1 MKKYDRLIF
10 VSNSDTCR
18 GPMAEAILKSKFL
31 LSELEVESRGLV
43 VLFPEPVNQKAE
55 AILASHGLTM
65 KDHTAK
71 MLEKLQGEGHI
82 YGLDVDPIESAKT
95 KKRLE
100 EKGFGP
106 DILTV
111 KLENFANIDKVA
123 EEAGKFDFVLADLG
137 VSSMQIDNPDR
148 GFTFKAEGPLDLRM
162 NPEKG
167 ISAAE
172 RLRDIPKKSLP
183 AC

>member
-71 MLEKLQGEGHI
+71 MREQEDFDERTLILVMEDALKQRIFQEHENVQNTWQLSEYI
-82 YGLDVDPIESAKT
+82 KEETDVTEPVGGS
-95 KKRLE
+95 
-100 EKGFGP
+100 
-106 DILTV
+106 
-111 KLENFANIDKVA
+111 
-123 EEAGKFDFVLADLG
+123 LADYGACYELLDCMI
-137 VSSMQIDNPDR
+137 SSLVVVLN
-148 GFTFKAEGPLDLRM
+148 EEELL
-162 NPEKG
+162 
-167 ISAAE
+167 
-172 RLRDIPKKSLP
+172 
-183 AC
+183 C

>member
-71 MLEKLQGEGHI
+71 MLEQEDFDERTLILVMEDALKQRIFQEHENVQNTWQLSEYI
-82 YGLDVDPIESAKT
+82 KEETDVTEPVGGS
-95 KKRLE
+95 
-100 EKGFGP
+100 
-106 DILTV
+106 
-111 KLENFANIDKVA
+111 
-123 EEAGKFDFVLADLG
+123 LADYGACYELLDCMI
-137 VSSMQIDNPDR
+137 SSLVVILN
-148 GFTFKAEGPLDLRM
+148 EEELL
-162 NPEKG
+162 
-167 ISAAE
+167 
-172 RLRDIPKKSLP
+172 
-183 AC
+183 C

>member
-18 GPMAEAILKSKFL
+18 GPMAEAILKCKFL

-71 MLEKLQGEGHI
+71 MLEQEDFDERTLILVMEDALKQRIFQEHENVQNTWQLSEYI
-82 YGLDVDPIESAKT
+82 KEETDVTEPVGGS
-95 KKRLE
+95 
-100 EKGFGP
+100 
-106 DILTV
+106 
-111 KLENFANIDKVA
+111 
-123 EEAGKFDFVLADLG
+123 LADYGACYELLDCMI
-137 VSSMQIDNPDR
+137 SSLVVVLN
-148 GFTFKAEGPLDLRM
+148 EEELL
-162 NPEKG
+162 
-167 ISAAE
+167 
-172 RLRDIPKKSLP
+172 
-183 AC
+183 C

>member
-71 MLEKLQGEGHI
+71 MLEQEDFNERTLILVMEDALKQRIFQEHENVQNTWQLSEYI
-82 YGLDVDPIESAKT
+82 KEETDVTEPVGGS
-95 KKRLE
+95 
-100 EKGFGP
+100 
-106 DILTV
+106 
-111 KLENFANIDKVA
+111 
-123 EEAGKFDFVLADLG
+123 LADYGACYELLDCMI
-137 VSSMQIDNPDR
+137 SSLVVVLN
-148 GFTFKAEGPLDLRM
+148 EEELL
-162 NPEKG
+162 
-167 ISAAE
+167 
-172 RLRDIPKKSLP
+172 
-183 AC
+183 C

>member
-18 GPMAEAILKSKFL
+18 GPMAEAILKSKCL

-71 MLEKLQGEGHI
+71 MLEQEDFDERTLILVMEDALKQRIFQEHENVQNTWQLSEYI
-82 YGLDVDPIESAKT
+82 KEETDVTEPVGGS
-95 KKRLE
+95 
-100 EKGFGP
+100 
-106 DILTV
+106 
-111 KLENFANIDKVA
+111 
-123 EEAGKFDFVLADLG
+123 LADYGACYELLDCMI
-137 VSSMQIDNPDR
+137 SSLVVVLN
-148 GFTFKAEGPLDLRM
+148 EEELL
-162 NPEKG
+162 
-167 ISAAE
+167 
-172 RLRDIPKKSLP
+172 
-183 AC
+183 C

>member
-65 KDHTAK
+65 RDHTAK
-71 MLEKLQGEGHI
+71 MLEQEDFDERTLILVMEDALKQRIFQEHENVQNTWQLSEYI
-82 YGLDVDPIESAKT
+82 KEETDVTEPVGGS
-95 KKRLE
+95 
-100 EKGFGP
+100 
-106 DILTV
+106 
-111 KLENFANIDKVA
+111 
-123 EEAGKFDFVLADLG
+123 LADYGACYELLDCMI
-137 VSSMQIDNPDR
+137 SSLVVVLN
-148 GFTFKAEGPLDLRM
+148 EEELL
-162 NPEKG
+162 
-167 ISAAE
+167 
-172 RLRDIPKKSLP
+172 
-183 AC
+183 C

>member
-71 MLEKLQGEGHI
+71 MLEQEDFEERTLILVMEDALKQRIFQEHENVQNTWQLSEYI
-82 YGLDVDPIESAKT
+82 KEETDVTEPVGGS
-95 KKRLE
+95 
-100 EKGFGP
+100 
-106 DILTV
+106 
-111 KLENFANIDKVA
+111 
-123 EEAGKFDFVLADLG
+123 LADYGACYELLDCMI
-137 VSSMQIDNPDR
+137 SSLVVVLN
-148 GFTFKAEGPLDLRM
+148 EEELL
-162 NPEKG
+162 
-167 ISAAE
+167 
-172 RLRDIPKKSLP
+172 
-183 AC
+183 C

>member
-31 LSELEVESRGLV
+31 HRLYLHHLMEVESRGLV

-71 MLEKLQGEGHI
+71 MLEQEDFDERTLILVMEDALKQRIFQEHENVQNTWQLSEYI
-82 YGLDVDPIESAKT
+82 KEETDVTEPVGGS
-95 KKRLE
+95 
-100 EKGFGP
+100 
-106 DILTV
+106 
-111 KLENFANIDKVA
+111 
-123 EEAGKFDFVLADLG
+123 LADYGACYELLDCMI
-137 VSSMQIDNPDR
+137 SSLVVVLN
-148 GFTFKAEGPLDLRM
+148 EEELL
-162 NPEKG
+162 
-167 ISAAE
+167 
-172 RLRDIPKKSLP
+172 
-183 AC
+183 C

>member
-71 MLEKLQGEGHI
+71 MLEQEDFDERTLILVMEDALKQRIFQEHENVQNTWQLSEYI
-82 YGLDVDPIESAKT
+82 KEETDVTEPVGGS
-95 KKRLE
+95 
-100 EKGFGP
+100 
-106 DILTV
+106 
-111 KLENFANIDKVA
+111 
-123 EEAGKFDFVLADLG
+123 LADYGACYELLDCK
-137 VSSMQIDNPDR
+137 SSCR
-148 GFTFKAEGPLDLRM
+148 
-162 NPEKG
+162 
-167 ISAAE
+167 
-172 RLRDIPKKSLP
+172 KSLLQRGNVHLIQ
-183 AC
+183 CLFKLLNGICL

>member
-71 MLEKLQGEGHI
+71 MLEQEDFDERTLILVMEDALKQRIFQEHENVQNTWQLSEYI
-82 YGLDVDPIESAKT
+82 KEETDVREPVGGS
-95 KKRLE
+95 
-100 EKGFGP
+100 
-106 DILTV
+106 
-111 KLENFANIDKVA
+111 
-123 EEAGKFDFVLADLG
+123 LADYGACYELLDCMI
-137 VSSMQIDNPDR
+137 SSLVVVLN
-148 GFTFKAEGPLDLRM
+148 EEELL
-162 NPEKG
+162 
-167 ISAAE
+167 
-172 RLRDIPKKSLP
+172 
-183 AC
+183 C

>member
-31 LSELEVESRGLV
+31 LSELEVESKGLV

-71 MLEKLQGEGHI
+71 MLEQEDFDERTLILVMEDALKQRIFQEHENVQNTWQLSEYI
-82 YGLDVDPIESAKT
+82 KEETDVTEPVGGS
-95 KKRLE
+95 
-100 EKGFGP
+100 
-106 DILTV
+106 
-111 KLENFANIDKVA
+111 
-123 EEAGKFDFVLADLG
+123 LADYGACYELLDCMI
-137 VSSMQIDNPDR
+137 SSLVVVLN
-148 GFTFKAEGPLDLRM
+148 EEELL
-162 NPEKG
+162 
-167 ISAAE
+167 
-172 RLRDIPKKSLP
+172 
-183 AC
+183 C

>member
-71 MLEKLQGEGHI
+71 MLEQEDFDERTLILVMEDALKQRIFQEHENVQNTWQLSEYI
-82 YGLDVDPIESAKT
+82 TEETDVTEPVGGS
-95 KKRLE
+95 
-100 EKGFGP
+100 
-106 DILTV
+106 
-111 KLENFANIDKVA
+111 
-123 EEAGKFDFVLADLG
+123 LADYGACYELLDCMI
-137 VSSMQIDNPDR
+137 SSLVVVLN
-148 GFTFKAEGPLDLRM
+148 EEELL
-162 NPEKG
+162 
-167 ISAAE
+167 
-172 RLRDIPKKSLP
+172 
-183 AC
+183 C

>member
-55 AILASHGLTM
+55 EILASHGLTM

-71 MLEKLQGEGHI
+71 MLEQEDFDERTLILVMEDALKQRIFQEHENVQNTWQLSEYI
-82 YGLDVDPIESAKT
+82 KEETDVTEPVGGS
-95 KKRLE
+95 
-100 EKGFGP
+100 
-106 DILTV
+106 
-111 KLENFANIDKVA
+111 
-123 EEAGKFDFVLADLG
+123 LADYGACYELLDCMI
-137 VSSMQIDNPDR
+137 SSLVVVLN
-148 GFTFKAEGPLDLRM
+148 EEELL
-162 NPEKG
+162 
-167 ISAAE
+167 
-172 RLRDIPKKSLP
+172 
-183 AC
+183 C

>member
-71 MLEKLQGEGHI
+71 MLEQEDFDERTLILVMEDALKQRIFQEHENVQNTWQLSEYI
-82 YGLDVDPIESAKT
+82 KAETDVTEPVGGS
-95 KKRLE
+95 
-100 EKGFGP
+100 
-106 DILTV
+106 
-111 KLENFANIDKVA
+111 
-123 EEAGKFDFVLADLG
+123 LADYG
-137 VSSMQIDNPDR
+137 
-148 GFTFKAEGPLDLRM
+148 
-162 NPEKG
+162 
-167 ISAAE
+167 
-172 RLRDIPKKSLP
+172 
-183 AC
+183 ACY

>member
-55 AILASHGLTM
+55 AILARHGLTM

-71 MLEKLQGEGHI
+71 MLEQEDFDERTLILVMEDALKQRIFQEHENVQNTWQLSEYI
-82 YGLDVDPIESAKT
+82 KEETDVTEPVGGS
-95 KKRLE
+95 
-100 EKGFGP
+100 
-106 DILTV
+106 
-111 KLENFANIDKVA
+111 
-123 EEAGKFDFVLADLG
+123 LADYGACYELLDCMI
-137 VSSMQIDNPDR
+137 SSLVVVLN
-148 GFTFKAEGPLDLRM
+148 EEELL
-162 NPEKG
+162 
-167 ISAAE
+167 
-172 RLRDIPKKSLP
+172 
-183 AC
+183 C

>member
-71 MLEKLQGEGHI
+71 NYTKNNLKKSGMLSNTI
-82 YGLDVDPIESAKT
+82 
-95 KKRLE
+95 
-100 EKGFGP
+100 
-106 DILTV
+106 
-111 KLENFANIDKVA
+111 
-123 EEAGKFDFVLADLG
+123 EEACH
-137 VSSMQIDNPDR
+137 
-148 GFTFKAEGPLDLRM
+148 FKIIFLF
-162 NPEKG
+162 
-167 ISAAE
+167 
-172 RLRDIPKKSLP
+172 
-183 AC
+183 

>member
-71 MLEKLQGEGHI
+71 MLEQEDFDELTLILVMEDALKQRIFQEHENVQNTWQLSEYI
-82 YGLDVDPIESAKT
+82 KEETDVTEPVGGS
-95 KKRLE
+95 
-100 EKGFGP
+100 
-106 DILTV
+106 
-111 KLENFANIDKVA
+111 
-123 EEAGKFDFVLADLG
+123 LADYGACYELLDCMI
-137 VSSMQIDNPDR
+137 SSLVVVLN
-148 GFTFKAEGPLDLRM
+148 EEELL
-162 NPEKG
+162 
-167 ISAAE
+167 
-172 RLRDIPKKSLP
+172 
-183 AC
+183 C

>member
-71 MLEKLQGEGHI
+71 MLEQEDFDERTLILVMDDALKQRIFQEHENVQNTWQLSEYI
-82 YGLDVDPIESAKT
+82 KEETDVTEPVGGS
-95 KKRLE
+95 
-100 EKGFGP
+100 
-106 DILTV
+106 
-111 KLENFANIDKVA
+111 
-123 EEAGKFDFVLADLG
+123 LADYGACYELLDSMI
-137 VSSMQIDNPDR
+137 SSLVVVLN
-148 GFTFKAEGPLDLRM
+148 EEELL
-162 NPEKG
+162 
-167 ISAAE
+167 
-172 RLRDIPKKSLP
+172 
-183 AC
+183 C

>member
-71 MLEKLQGEGHI
+71 MLEQEDFDERTLILVMEDALKQRIFQEHENVQNTWQLSEYI
-82 YGLDVDPIESAKT
+82 KEETDVTEPVGGS
-95 KKRLE
+95 
-100 EKGFGP
+100 
-106 DILTV
+106 
-111 KLENFANIDKVA
+111 
-123 EEAGKFDFVLADLG
+123 LADYGACYELPDCMI
-137 VSSMQIDNPDR
+137 SSLVVVLN
-148 GFTFKAEGPLDLRM
+148 EEELL
-162 NPEKG
+162 
-167 ISAAE
+167 
-172 RLRDIPKKSLP
+172 
-183 AC
+183 C

>member
-71 MLEKLQGEGHI
+71 MLEQEDFDERTLILVMEDALKQRIFQEHENVQNTWQLSEYI
-82 YGLDVDPIESAKT
+82 KEETDVTEP
-95 KKRLE
+95 
-100 EKGFGP
+100 
-106 DILTV
+106 
-111 KLENFANIDKVA
+111 
-123 EEAGKFDFVLADLG
+123 AGGSLADYGACYELLDSMI
-137 VSSMQIDNPDR
+137 SSLVVVLN
-148 GFTFKAEGPLDLRM
+148 EEELL
-162 NPEKG
+162 
-167 ISAAE
+167 
-172 RLRDIPKKSLP
+172 
-183 AC
+183 C

>member
-71 MLEKLQGEGHI
+71 MLEQEDFDERTLILVMEDALKQRIFQEHENVQTTWQLSEYI
-82 YGLDVDPIESAKT
+82 KEETDVTEPVGGS
-95 KKRLE
+95 
-100 EKGFGP
+100 
-106 DILTV
+106 
-111 KLENFANIDKVA
+111 
-123 EEAGKFDFVLADLG
+123 LADYGACYELLDCMI
-137 VSSMQIDNPDR
+137 SSLVVVLN
-148 GFTFKAEGPLDLRM
+148 EEELL
-162 NPEKG
+162 
-167 ISAAE
+167 
-172 RLRDIPKKSLP
+172 
-183 AC
+183 C

>member
-65 KDHTAK
+65 KEHTAK
-71 MLEKLQGEGHI
+71 MLEQEDFDERTLILVMEDALKQRIFQEHENVQNTWQLSEYI
-82 YGLDVDPIESAKT
+82 KEETDVTEPVGGS
-95 KKRLE
+95 
-100 EKGFGP
+100 
-106 DILTV
+106 
-111 KLENFANIDKVA
+111 
-123 EEAGKFDFVLADLG
+123 LADYGACYELLDCMI
-137 VSSMQIDNPDR
+137 SSLVVVLN
-148 GFTFKAEGPLDLRM
+148 EEELL
-162 NPEKG
+162 
-167 ISAAE
+167 
-172 RLRDIPKKSLP
+172 
-183 AC
+183 C

>member
-71 MLEKLQGEGHI
+71 MLEQEDFDERTLILVMEDALKQRIFQEHENVQNTWQLSEYI
-82 YGLDVDPIESAKT
+82 KEETDVTEPVGGS
-95 KKRLE
+95 
-100 EKGFGP
+100 
-106 DILTV
+106 
-111 KLENFANIDKVA
+111 
-123 EEAGKFDFVLADLG
+123 LADYGACYELLD
-137 VSSMQIDNPDR
+137 SMIN
-148 GFTFKAEGPLDLRM
+148 
-162 NPEKG
+162 
-167 ISAAE
+167 
-172 RLRDIPKKSLP
+172 SLVVVLNEEELL
-183 AC
+183 C

>member
-43 VLFPEPVNQKAE
+43 VLFPGPVNQKAE

-71 MLEKLQGEGHI
+71 MLEQEDFDERTLILVMEDALKQRIFQEHENVQNTWQLSEYI
-82 YGLDVDPIESAKT
+82 KEETDVTEPVGGS
-95 KKRLE
+95 
-100 EKGFGP
+100 
-106 DILTV
+106 
-111 KLENFANIDKVA
+111 
-123 EEAGKFDFVLADLG
+123 LADYGACYELLDCMI
-137 VSSMQIDNPDR
+137 SSLVVVLN
-148 GFTFKAEGPLDLRM
+148 EEELL
-162 NPEKG
+162 
-167 ISAAE
+167 
-172 RLRDIPKKSLP
+172 
-183 AC
+183 C

>member
-71 MLEKLQGEGHI
+71 MLEQEDFDERTLILVMEDALKQRIFQEHENVQNTWQLSEYI
-82 YGLDVDPIESAKT
+82 KEETDVTEPVGGS
-95 KKRLE
+95 
-100 EKGFGP
+100 
-106 DILTV
+106 
-111 KLENFANIDKVA
+111 
-123 EEAGKFDFVLADLG
+123 LADYGACYELLDSMI
-137 VSSMQIDNPDR
+137 SSLVVVLN
-148 GFTFKAEGPLDLRM
+148 EEDL
-162 NPEKG
+162 
-167 ISAAE
+167 
-172 RLRDIPKKSLP
+172 
-183 AC
+183 

>member
-71 MLEKLQGEGHI
+71 MLEQEDFDERTLILVMEDALKQRIFQEHENVQNTWQLSEYI
-82 YGLDVDPIESAKT
+82 KEETDVTEPVGGS
-95 KKRLE
+95 
-100 EKGFGP
+100 
-106 DILTV
+106 
-111 KLENFANIDKVA
+111 
-123 EEAGKFDFVLADLG
+123 LADYGACYELL
-137 VSSMQIDNPDR
+137 VSM
-148 GFTFKAEGPLDLRM
+148 
-162 NPEKG
+162 
-167 ISAAE
+167 IS
-172 RLRDIPKKSLP
+172 SLVVVLNEEELL
-183 AC
+183 C

>member
-71 MLEKLQGEGHI
+71 MLEQEDFDERTLILVMEDALKQRIFQEHENVQNTWQLSEYI
-82 YGLDVDPIESAKT
+82 KEETDVTEPVGGS
-95 KKRLE
+95 
-100 EKGFGP
+100 
-106 DILTV
+106 
-111 KLENFANIDKVA
+111 
-123 EEAGKFDFVLADLG
+123 LADYGACYELLDCMI
-137 VSSMQIDNPDR
+137 SSLVVVLN
-148 GFTFKAEGPLDLRM
+148 EEELL
-162 NPEKG
+162 
-167 ISAAE
+167 
-172 RLRDIPKKSLP
+172 
-183 AC
+183 

>member
-55 AILASHGLTM
+55 AILESHGLTM

-71 MLEKLQGEGHI
+71 MLEQEDFDERTLILVMEDALKQRIFQEHENVQNTWQLSEYI
-82 YGLDVDPIESAKT
+82 KEETDVTEPVGGS
-95 KKRLE
+95 
-100 EKGFGP
+100 
-106 DILTV
+106 
-111 KLENFANIDKVA
+111 
-123 EEAGKFDFVLADLG
+123 LADYGACYELLDCMI
-137 VSSMQIDNPDR
+137 SSLVVVLN
-148 GFTFKAEGPLDLRM
+148 EEELL
-162 NPEKG
+162 
-167 ISAAE
+167 
-172 RLRDIPKKSLP
+172 
-183 AC
+183 C